1 MWQQCFWEP
10 HHETLTKSGW
20 VANTSQTRT
29 CHCHCMFRFCFK
41 PSPIWCV
48 PQKHFILYSLG
59 YEMCSPQLMVI
70 CLHTERDT
78 LVQLCFTL
86 CLQNQSVCTVQVGYN
101 EIQRNICIYFYTKGL
116 FVLYGT
122 GYIQGYMYCTHSV
135 QELSNLY
142 TENVF
147 TTFTISMVQSV
158 LKQIITM
165 LESSICT
172 SSAEKGGR
180 APCIHF
186 VVIVFCNIAERYI
199 IK

>member
-1 MWQQCFWEP
+1 MQPIAHGNMPTHRKRYSCLAVFHIMFIEL
-10 HHETLTKSGW
+10 ERVYCVGW
-20 VANTSQTRT
+20 V
-29 CHCHCMFRFCFK
+29 
-41 PSPIWCV
+41 
-48 PQKHFILYSLG
+48 
-59 YEMCSPQLMVI
+59 
-70 CLHTERDT
+70 
-78 LVQLCFTL
+78 
-86 CLQNQSVCTVQVGYN
+86 
-101 EIQRNICIYFYTKGL
+101 QRNLEKYLYLFLYKRAVCVIWYRLYRGIC
-116 FVLYGT
+116 
-122 GYIQGYMYCTHSV
+122 V